1 MENSNNLLKQV
12 IDHLGV
18 NLSENAVIR
27 ISKAEALMRSVMDNI
42 DRDVNRMARSGKQ
55 KKKSSDTDMD
65 VLVRKLREEDV
76 FTRRTGRSYMHFKTL
91 KGIQFLGLICLIYI
105 MDK

>member
-1 MENSNNLLKQV
+1 MENSNNLLKQA
-12 IDHLGV
+12 INQLGV

-65 VLVRKLREEDV
+65 VLVRKLRKE
-76 FTRRTGRSYMHFKTL
+76 SS
-91 KGIQFLGLICLIYI
+91 FLA
-105 MDK
+105 

>member
-1 MENSNNLLKQV
+1 MENSNNLLKQA
-12 IDHLGV
+12 INQLGV

-65 VLVRKLREEDV
+65 VLVRKLREEV
-76 FTRRTGRSYMHFKTL
+76 QEEVTCTSKML